1 MKLSEL
7 GEFGLINR
15 IRGHQGGGGG
25 GRLVRGMGDDTAV
38 LRGGTD
44 VLTLLTTDMLVEGI
58 HFDLDYIPP
67 AELGGKALAV
77 NVSDIAAMGGT
88 PRWSLL
94 SLGLPADMEV
104 DILDDFYKGMTAAG
118 SRFGVSLVGGDTVTS
133 PGGMVISVALYGE
146 AGLEDVI
153 YRNGASP
160 GDRLF
165 VTGTLGDS
173 ASGLELLKKGLR
185 RSGCCSFESALI
197 ERHLAPEPRLKE
209 SALVVSE
216 KLASAMIDVSDG
228 LLQDLGHICR
238 ESGVGARVW
247 AEKVPLSEAFTETRG
262 KHGLDDM
269 LPLTGGEDY
278 ELLFAVPEG
287 KMGLLDSCRH
297 LFGSGLSE
305 IGEVCEG
312 SEVSVFDGEGL
323 PLSFAEGGYDHFLKK
338 LKKVPPWT

>member
-1 MKLSEL
+1 VKLSEL

-15 IRGHQGGGGG
+15 IRRHPVADGGQ
-25 GRLVRGMGDDTAV
+25 LVRGIGDDAAV
-38 LRGGTD
+38 VRGGAN
-44 VLTLLTTDMLVEGI
+44 VLTLLTTDMLVEGV
-58 HFDLDYIPP
+58 HFNLDYIS
-67 AELGGKALAV
+67 AGELGGKALAV

-104 DILDDFYKGMTAAG
+104 GLLDDFYEGLIAAG
-118 SRFGVSLVGGDTVTS
+118 NRFGVELAGGDTVTS
-133 PGGMVISVALYGE
+133 PGGMIINVALYGE
-146 AGLEDVI
+146 ADLDDVI

-173 ASGLELLKKGLR
+173 ASGLELLKKGVR
-185 RSGCCSFESALI
+185 RSGCYPCEAALI

-209 SALVVSE
+209 SALVVSG
-216 KLASAMIDVSDG
+216 KLASAMIDISDG

-247 AEKVPLSEAFTETRG
+247 AEKVPLSEAFVEAEK
-262 KHGLDDM
+262 KHGLGEM
-269 LPLTGGEDY
+269 LPLSGGEDY

-287 KMGLLDSCRH
+287 KMGVLESCRH

-305 IGEVCEG
+305 IGEICEG
-312 SEVSVFDGEGL
+312 SEVSIFDGRGL
-323 PLSFAEGGYDHFLKK
+323 PLYLPEGGYDHFRKRLR
-338 LKKVPPWT
+338 